1 MVSNRTILFICRGKA
16 TLHYSCELN
25 TQYCVFTAYKGGY
38 GCRHYNPNICKNNGM
53 ENICAFVKADNICKK
68 PPRSWTKQYEKLSKK
83 DSS

>member
-1 MVSNRTILFICRGKA
+1 MDKPLLIDRNAVLKSQDSPYQT
-16 TLHYSCELN
+16 
-25 TQYCVFTAYKGGY
+25 Y
-38 GCRHYNPNICKNNGM
+38 GCRHYNPNICKDNGM